1 VAQAQVPGS
10 SVALPSTVIT
20 VTQKDIQ
27 QTLPRRMRQPTADQ
41 LGPGQF
47 CWGTGRR
54 KSSVARVRIRPGS
67 GKIIVN
73 KHDLPDYFRL
83 LKDQADVRA
92 ALKVTENIDKYD
104 VFIKVTGGG
113 TTGQAGAVK
122 LGLARALAAAD
133 PKTFDTLGDAGFL
146 TRDSRMVERKK
157 YGYKKARK
165 SFQFSKR

>member
-1 VAQAQVPGS
+1 MTPDQVTGHTVSLPHTVVAVPQDTAQA
-10 SVALPSTVIT
+10 
-20 VTQKDIQ
+20 
-27 QTLPRRMRQPTADQ
+27 LPRRMRQPNADQ

-67 GKIIVN
+67 GKVVVN
-73 KHDLPDYFRL
+73 KHDLQDYFKL

-92 ALKVTENIDKYD
+92 PLKVTENIDKYD
-104 VFIKVTGGG
+104 VFVNVGGGG
-113 TTGQAGAVK
+113 TTGQAGAIR
-122 LGLARALAAAD
+122 LGLARALVAAD
-133 PKTFDTLGDAGFL
+133 PKTFDAIRNAGFL